1 MRGPVNPIP
10 FQRDLP
16 SPVGP
21 HPLDALLTP
30 ERARRLRQVL
40 SRRTG
45 RITVVIEDSYDPHNA
60 TAIVRTCDAF
70 GLSEL
75 HVTTA
80 RNAFKVNTRVSQGT
94 HRYLDLHIHADIT
107 AAYAALRARGF
118 RILVSDLSA
127 DATVGPEN
135 LRAAAVDAPLALVF
149 GNEGSG
155 VTPAASA
162 GADGFFLI
170 PMAGFAQSLNVSV
183 SVAVTLYA
191 LRGPELSADAAGDLP
206 PERQRALFEQ
216 WVHDHK
222 GRAAELVMRQETG
235 RHGEELDTYR
245 AVARPDSPT

>member
-1 MRGPVNPIP
+1 MRGPVSPAP

-16 SPVGP
+16 SPIGP
-21 HPLDALLTP
+21 HPLDALLTL

-40 SRRTG
+40 ARRTG
-45 RITVVIEDSYDPHNA
+45 RIVVVIEDSYDPHNA
-60 TAIVRTCDAF
+60 TAIVRTCYAF
-70 GLSEL
+70 GLAEL

-80 RNAFKVNTRVSQGT
+80 RNAFKVNSRVSQGT
-94 HRYLDLHIHADIT
+94 HRYLDLHVHADIT

-118 RILVSDLSA
+118 RILVSDLTA
-127 DATVGPEN
+127 GATVGPEN
-135 LRAAAVDAPLALVF
+135 LRALAAEAPLALVF

-162 GADGFFLI
+162 QADGFFLI

-206 PERQRALFEQ
+206 PERQQALFEH
-216 WVHDHK
+216 WVHEHK
-222 GRAAELVMRQETG
+222 GRAAELVMRRETG
-235 RHGEELDTYR
+235 RHGEDIDSYR
-245 AVARPDSPT
+245 A

>member
-1 MRGPVNPIP
+1 MRGPSTPTP
-10 FQRDLP
+10 WTKPLP
-16 SPVGP
+16 SPIGP

-30 ERARRLRQVL
+30 ERAARLRQVL
-40 SRRTG
+40 ARRTG
-45 RITVVIEDSYDPHNA
+45 RLTVVVEDSYDPHNA

-80 RNAFKVNTRVSQGT
+80 RNAFKVNDRVSQGT
-94 HRYLDLHIHADIT
+94 HRYLDLHVHPDIT

-118 RILVSDLSA
+118 RILVSDLA
-127 DATVGPEN
+127 AGATVGPEN
-135 LRAAAVDAPLALVF
+135 LRALAAEQPLALVF

-191 LRGPELSADAAGDLP
+191 VRGPELSADAPGDLP
-206 PERQRALFEQ
+206 PERQRALFEH
-216 WVHDHK
+216 WVHEHK
-222 GRAAELVMRQETG
+222 GRAADLVMKREAG
-235 RHGEELDTYR
+235 RHGEDLESYR
-245 AVARPDSPT
+245 A